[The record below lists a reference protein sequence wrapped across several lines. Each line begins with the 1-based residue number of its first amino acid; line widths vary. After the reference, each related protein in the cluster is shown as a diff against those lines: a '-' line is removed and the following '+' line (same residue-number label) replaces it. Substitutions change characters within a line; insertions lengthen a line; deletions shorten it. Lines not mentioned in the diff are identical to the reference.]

1 MEPGYTLEW
10 LDLLISQTLDPERSD
25 LPGLTNQQTEWITEN
40 VTKEK
45 VRHLSLIKNYV
56 FSIHEENK
64 IQLVVSQYYAALAG
78 MVLRLKANHAKMPP
92 NSQRINGLFNFIT
105 NAIEEIMSMIAE
117 RFSQYLNPGETVPD
131 SYLAKIR
138 TGIAWQVT
146 SVRNNLL
153 LSDSEDRLIFTTLG
167 LFDTLLEE
175 RPNKEVSIGELAYMT
190 QLLSELQQMQLADE
204 ETVAFFSPLETLLIR
219 MNFNHPF
226 YVRYLTEKIT
236 EQVLS
241 TGQDVDRIEKMHYF
255 YQHFHQIQVKKS
267 VVYDRDCPG
276 LQAVIGNWFAQE
288 IIYIEKKFH
297 SEPLPVQGQRKLLSK
312 AKPVTRDGEQDKIL
326 CILSVDQ
333 MALFLKAADEMK
345 ILSAKSLSVVFKKIA
360 PHLSTPYQEDISG
373 ESMRTKT
380 YNPEDRD
387 KKIIIETLQKMI
399 RKISEY

>member
-10 LDLLISQTLDPERSD
+10 LDRLVSQTLDPDRSD
-25 LPGLTNQQTEWITEN
+25 LSGLTGEQVEWITEN
-40 VTKEK
+40 VQKEK
-45 VRHLSLIKNYV
+45 LRHLSLIKNYV
-56 FSIHEENK
+56 FSLHDESKIH
-64 IQLVVSQYYAALAG
+64 LVVSQYYAALAG
-78 MVLRLKANHAKMPP
+78 MLLRAKTNRAIVQPI
-92 NSQRINGLFNFIT
+92 QRPANGLFDFIT
-105 NAIEEIMSMIAE
+105 DAIEEIMSMIAE
-117 RFSQYLNPGETVPD
+117 RFSQYLDPDEAVPG

-138 TGIAWQVT
+138 IGIARQVP
-146 SVRNNLL
+146 SIKNNLL
-153 LSDSEDRLIFTTLG
+153 LSGSEDRLVSIILG
-167 LFDTLLEE
+167 LFDSLLKAV
-175 RPNKEVSIGELAYMT
+175 PGKEVSFG
-190 QLLSELQQMQLADE
+190 QLTYIAQLISELEQMQPADG
-204 ETVAFFSPLETLLIR
+204 ETAAYFPPLETLLIR

-241 TGQDVDRIEKMHYF
+241 IDLHADRIEKMHYF
-255 YQHFHQIQVKKS
+255 YQHFHQIQAKKS
-267 VVYDRDCPG
+267 VVYDPDCPS
-276 LQAVIGNWFAQE
+276 LQTVIGNWFAQE

-297 SEPLPVQGQRKLLSK
+297 SEPLPVQGQRKPLSK
-312 AKPVTRDGEQDKIL
+312 AKPATKDSEQDKVL

-380 YNPEDRD
+380 YNPEERD